1 MGSIATIDIVLL
13 SGALLVIVGIC
24 SSLIAN
30 RFGAPL
36 LLVFLGIG
44 MLVGEDGPI
53 GLPFSDYQLT
63 FFVGSLALAII
74 LFDGGLRTKLAAF
87 RLVLVPSALLA
98 TVGVVLTMALTGV
111 AAFHLLDNL
120 KPVEA
125 LLLGSTVASTDA
137 AAVFFLLRSTGT
149 QLLPRIGAL
158 LEIESGTNDPVAMF
172 LTIVLTELVLAG
184 FWAPGWD
191 VVFQFVH
198 EATIGAAF
206 GVGGGFATVWLL
218 NRVEMPGGLHPLFA
232 VTMAVLI
239 YGAAST
245 FDGSGLLA
253 SYLAGFVVANRPTRA
268 YPSIVAFH
276 DAATWLCQI
285 GMFLV
290 LGLLV
295 TPSMLLQYAVPGL
308 AIALF
313 LTFVARPVAVWACLR
328 PLGFTGRETA
338 FVSWVGL
345 RGAVSIFLASVPTLA
360 QVPHAGL
367 YFNIAFFIVLFSLLV
382 QGWTLAPVA
391 RALGVTMRRPPP
403 AVNRVELDIPG
414 QVDQEMVGYPVAADS
429 IVLGLTRLPSWARLV
444 LVVRDEEILDASTAG
459 VLQPGDYAYF
469 LIPRERV
476 LRLDRLFGGSAD
488 LSRRQLG
495 QFGELAIN
503 GDALLSEVAQL
514 YELETPP
521 DEAHKTVAQFFES
534 HIKGRPQPGNRLPLG
549 RATLVVRGV
558 EEGHV
563 ARAGLQLEELVDTP
577 IAQALARRAKLDTLS
592 GRARSFLGWPG
603 REPGAGR

>member
-1 MGSIATIDIVLL
+1 MGSIATINILLL
-13 SGALLVIVGIC
+13 SGSLLVLIGIC
-24 SSLIAN
+24 SSLVAN
-30 RFGAPL
+30 RFGTPL

-53 GLPFSDYQLT
+53 GLPFNDYELT
-63 FFVGSLALAII
+63 YFIGSLALAII
-74 LFDGGLRTKLAAF
+74 LFDGGLRTKMSAF
-87 RLVLVPSALLA
+87 RSVLTPSVVLA
-98 TVGVVLTMALTGV
+98 TVGVIITAALTGA
-111 AAFHLLDNL
+111 AAFHLLDQL
-120 KPVEA
+120 TPVEA

-149 QLLPRIGAL
+149 QLQPRIGTL

-172 LTIVLTELVLAG
+172 LTIVLTELVIAG
-184 FWAPGWD
+184 FWAPGWT
-191 VVFQFVH
+191 VLVQLAQQ
-198 EATIGAAF
+198 ATIGSAF
-206 GVGGGFATVWLL
+206 GVAGGFLVVWLL

-232 VTMAVLI
+232 VATAVLI
-239 YGAAST
+239 YGVTAT

-253 SYLAGFVVANRPTRA
+253 TYLAGFVVANRPTRA

-295 TPSMLLQYAVPGL
+295 TPSALMQYAVPGL

-313 LTFVARPVAVWACLR
+313 LTFIARPAAIWLCLT
-328 PLGFTGRETA
+328 PLGFTAKEMT

-345 RGAVSIFLASVPTLA
+345 RGAVSIFLAAIPTLA

-382 QGWTLAPVA
+382 QGWTINPMA
-391 RALGVTMRRPPP
+391 RWLGVTMRRPPP

-414 QVDQEMVGYPVAADS
+414 QVEQEMVGYPVASDS
-429 IVLGLTRLPSWARLV
+429 IVLGLTRLPAWARLV
-444 LVVRDEEILDASTAG
+444 LVVRDEEILDAAAAS
-459 VLQPGDYAYF
+459 VLQAGDYAYF
-469 LIPRERV
+469 LVPRER
-476 LRLDRLFGGSAD
+476 LPRLDRLFGASAD

-503 GDALLSEVAQL
+503 GDASLSEVAQL
-514 YELETPP
+514 YELDVPLE
-521 DEAHKTVAQFFES
+521 EAGKTVAQFLES

-563 ARAGLQLEELVDTP
+563 LRAGLQLEELIDTP
-577 IAQALARRAKLDTLS
+577 IAQALARRARLDTLP
-592 GRARSFLGWPG
+592 GRARNVLGWLRG
-603 REPGAGR
+603 NVKG